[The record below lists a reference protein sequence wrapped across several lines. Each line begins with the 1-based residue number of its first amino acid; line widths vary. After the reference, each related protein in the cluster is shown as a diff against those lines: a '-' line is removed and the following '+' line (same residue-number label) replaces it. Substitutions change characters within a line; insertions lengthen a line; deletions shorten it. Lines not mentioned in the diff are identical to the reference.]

1 MIRMLVDSTCDLPR
15 EELALGDVGVIP
27 LQVVLGDAAYR
38 DGETIS
44 VQDVYAAMREGILP
58 KTAQPV
64 PEDLITHFEDPCRQG
79 QDVLY
84 LSFSSALS
92 GTCNL
97 ARTLMQE
104 VQQRYPRRRMAVVDS
119 RSGSTAIG
127 LMVRRARDLIRRG
140 ATFDQTVAALEAM
153 SRSVEHLFT
162 IDDLRWLVA
171 GGRLG
176 RAQGAVGNL
185 LSVKPLLQVRDGSIE
200 LIGKTRGRTKAL
212 RALVDLFEE
221 RSRGVADPVVGISH
235 ADDPEAAR
243 TLMNLIDER
252 TGPKE
257 YVASPIGS
265 VLATHLGLG
274 GVGVF
279 FFNEDPD
286 STEMQPV

>member
-1 MIRMLVDSTCDLPR
+1 MIRLLVDSTCDLPR
-15 EELALGDVGVIP
+15 EELEAGDVGIIP

-44 VQDVYAAMREGILP
+44 VDEVYAAMRGGLVP
-58 KTAQPV
+58 KTAQPL
-64 PEDLITHFEDPCRQG
+64 PEDLMKRFEDACRQG

-84 LSFSSALS
+84 LSFSGALS
-92 GTCNL
+92 GTFGL
-97 ARTLMQE
+97 ARTLMDE
-104 VQQRYPRRRMAVVDS
+104 VQKRYPGRKLAVVDS
-119 RSGSTAIG
+119 RSGSAATG
-127 LMVRRARDLIRRG
+127 LMVRRAQDLIRRG
-140 ATFDQTVAALEAM
+140 TTFDQLVAALEAM

-185 LSVKPLLQVRDGSIE
+185 LSVKPLLHVRDGSIE

-212 RALVDLFEE
+212 KSLVDLFEE
-221 RSRGVADPVVGISH
+221 RSRGFADQVVGISH

-243 TLMNLIDER
+243 TLIRLIDER
-252 TGPKE
+252 TRPKE
-257 YVASPIGS
+257 YVVSPIGS

-279 FFNEDPD
+279 FFRTDPD
-286 STEMQPV
+286 PSGAQA